1 MSYGVRARW
10 TTASARRR
18 MWDDLLVA
26 NGKGVSV
33 LPWTEPEPP
42 MGTVTGFAR
51 RVTDLGLGAASL
63 LANATVD
70 AVDRFVPGETAPVGE
85 APPRLLRLVPGA
97 LVGAGLAAQRRLL
110 DVTGA
115 AERGAARVTGVAAR
129 APIVGATLRS
139 AEGYLGAWSDRGAAT
154 QARNRA
160 LVGEFVR
167 RLAPELAT
175 AVIAQLDVDDLVTQL
190 PIDEIV
196 SRVDV
201 NALLERVDV
210 ERIIE
215 RVDVDRIVE
224 RVDVDRIVS
233 RVDVDRIMQRV
244 DIGPLAQEVIAE
256 VDIGSIV
263 RESTGTI
270 GGDARDGVRITAM
283 RVDGFV
289 GKVAD
294 RVLLRRRPRATE
306 VPGYTAGAPSDPE
319 PQP

>member
-1 MSYGVRARW
+1 
-10 TTASARRR
+10 
-18 MWDDLLVA
+18 
-26 NGKGVSV
+26 
-33 LPWTEPEPP
+33 
-42 MGTVTGFAR
+42 MGTMTDFAR

-70 AVDRFVPGETAPVGE
+70 AVERFVPGEQPAEPE

-97 LVGAGLAAQRRLL
+97 LVGAGIAAQRRLL
-110 DVTGA
+110 DVTAA
-115 AERGAARVTGVAAR
+115 AERGAARVSGAAAR
-129 APIVGATLRS
+129 APIVGPTLRS
-139 AEGYLGAWSDRGAAT
+139 AEGYLGAWSDRGAVT

-167 RLAPELAT
+167 RLAPELAS
-175 AVIAQLDVDDLVTQL
+175 AVIAQLDVDELVSQL

-210 ERIIE
+210 EQIIE
-215 RVDVDRIVE
+215 RVDVERIVE

-233 RVDVDRIMQRV
+233 RVDVDGIMRRV
-244 DIGPLAQEVIAE
+244 DIAPMAQDVIAE
-256 VDIGSIV
+256 VDIASIV

-270 GGDARDGVRITAM
+270 GSDARDGVRITAM

-294 RVLLRRRPRATE
+294 RILLRRRPRATE
-306 VPGYTAGAPSDPE
+306 VEGYAPGEPTGGEPPS
-319 PQP
+319 